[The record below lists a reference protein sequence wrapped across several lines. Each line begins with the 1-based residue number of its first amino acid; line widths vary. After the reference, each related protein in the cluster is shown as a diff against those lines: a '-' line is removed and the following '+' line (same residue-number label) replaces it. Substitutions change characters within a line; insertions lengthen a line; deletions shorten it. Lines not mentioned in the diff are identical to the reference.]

1 MLIELAGVTHHYG
14 DRLVLS
20 EVTATLTEHRIGVI
34 GANGSG
40 KSTFARLLNGLLV
53 PDAGSITLDGLDT
66 GRDARA
72 IRRRVGFCFT
82 DPDAQ
87 IVMPTVAEDVAF
99 GLRRLKL
106 PRAEQRERVRAA
118 LARAGLSEHADHPA
132 HLLSGGQKQ
141 LLALTS
147 VLVTEPD
154 LLVLDEPTTL
164 LDLRNTRR
172 IAAVVETLPQQVVL
186 VSHDLD
192 LLAGFDR
199 VLVFDE
205 ARLVV
210 DAAPDEAITR
220 YRSLMT
226 SGAERPEQVP

>member
-53 PDAGSITLDGLDT
+53 PDAGSVTLDGLDT
-66 GRDARA
+66 ARDARA

>member
-1 MLIELAGVTHHYG
+1 MLIEIDQVSHRYG
-14 DRLVLS
+14 TRSVLQDLQVDLV
-20 EVTATLTEHRIGVI
+20 EPRIAVI

-40 KSTFARLLNGLLV
+40 KSTFARLLNALV
-53 PDAGSITLDGLDT
+53 LPTRGHVRVDGLDT
-66 GRDARA
+66 ARDARA
-72 IRRRVGFCFT
+72 VRRRVGFCFT

-87 IVMPTVAEDVAF
+87 VVMPTVAEDVAF

-106 PRAEQRERVRAA
+106 SRSDSAARVQNA
-118 LARAGLSEHADHPA
+118 LAAYGLTDHADHPS

-164 LDLRNTRR
+164 LDRRNTRLVA
-172 IAAVVETLPQQVVL
+172 AAVGELRQQVVL
-186 VSHDLD
+186 VTHDLD
-192 LLAGFDR
+192 LVADFDR

-205 ARLVV
+205 TRLVADGNPAETV
-210 DAAPDEAITR
+210 AY
-220 YRSLMT
+220 YRQLMD
-226 SGAERPEQVP
+226 P